1 MKSILYVGATLM
13 IGASIY
19 GFVDYRQ
26 TSQKKEFTDM
36 YVEEKKTE
44 PVASITEE
52 KKEVPVVAKTE
63 VVTKNRKIAVT
74 KKQAIQKEEE
84 EVVAIEP
91 IAEDEV
97 LVAEDPKK
105 IEETAIAIRP
115 SEENTIV
122 KKSKKK
128 KFSTKLFSRAPLRD
142 IEEEEMPTKKEKKKQ

>member
-19 GFVDYRQ
+19 GFVDYQQ

-36 YVEEKKTE
+36 YVKEKKTE
-44 PVASITEE
+44 PITVITEE
-52 KKEVPVVAKTE
+52 KKEVVPVEKIE
-63 VVTKNRKIAVT
+63 VVTKNRKTTVT
-74 KKQAIQKEEE
+74 KKQTIQKEEE
-84 EVVAIEP
+84 EVVAIDP

-97 LVAEDPKK
+97 LVAEEPQK
-105 IEETAIAIRP
+105 IEETTIAIMP
-115 SEENTIV
+115 YAENTIV

-142 IEEEEMPTKKEKKKQ
+142 IDEEEVPAKKDKKKQ